1 MLIVLLSLI
10 CRSIARERILWDLL
24 LTGLGCASL
33 GSIDSIRDQ
42 LLSLLSVLF
51 SLGAASGASAG
62 CNRGNHLAMW
72 VVGCLGGWLASN
84 GIRGWCR
91 QVSGMSF

>member
-10 CRSIARERILWDLL
+10 CRSIARERILWGLV
-24 LTGLGCASL
+24 LTGLGRASL

-51 SLGAASGASAG
+51 SFGAASGASAG
-62 CNRGNHLAMW
+62 CDRGNHLARGW
-72 VVGCLGGWLASN
+72 LGGWLASN